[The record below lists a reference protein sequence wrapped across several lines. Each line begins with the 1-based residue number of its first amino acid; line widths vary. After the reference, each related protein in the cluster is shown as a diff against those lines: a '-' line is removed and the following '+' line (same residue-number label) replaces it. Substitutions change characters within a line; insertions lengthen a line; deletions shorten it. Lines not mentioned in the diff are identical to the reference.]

1 MTKRESIIEKIKALL
16 AKTVQNGCTEAEMMT
31 ALGMAQA
38 LQDTYIITTEELQ
51 LAKDEAAILASHRQT
66 QTTRIISG
74 GMLLG
79 WWEDSATLKLGRNT
93 EPNADTS
100 SFAGLLPMSIWRYGC
115 SNTSPISFLTSSFV
129 TS

>member
-51 LAKDEAAILASHRQT
+51 LARCTSDEGQCSCNLH
-66 QTTRIISG
+66 
-74 GMLLG
+74 
-79 WWEDSATLKLGRNT
+79 
-93 EPNADTS
+93 ADPDR
-100 SFAGLLPMSIWRYGC
+100 LPSR
-115 SNTSPISFLTSSFV
+115 
-129 TS
+129 